1 MVSGINHGIDIQGKL
16 LIKESSKSEVTRI
29 DRGSIQWR

>member
-1 MVSGINHGIDIQGKL
+1 MVSGINHGIDIHGNL
-16 LIKESSKSEVTRI
+16 LIKDPSKSEVTRI